1 MNCEFI
7 SVLRLRGQEQLGTS
21 FLHLPA
27 QHYPVVPVL
36 TGSVADPDP
45 GSCAFLTRD
54 PEQVFPGSRI
64 PNPYFDSF
72 MTIFFGKKYCN
83 L

>member
-1 MNCEFI
+1 
-7 SVLRLRGQEQLGTS
+7 
-21 FLHLPA
+21 
-27 QHYPVVPVL
+27 
-36 TGSVADPDP
+36 
-45 GSCAFLTRD
+45 LTRD

-83 L
+83 LCFGFKKIIYLFKNNMIYNFMIFVATKNGRTNFSPSFSAVVGSGIRNG